1 MVDFL
6 KGQQDM
12 LKVQA
17 PFFPLENGENKQSI
31 SLVDE
36 VKWSEDEWNNFKLRM
51 YFYKKEMLYSLKQD
65 IRFLIFEKA
74 KAFAEEKQVFF
85 FYRKKQVF
93 ISAYLQDFHIYL
105 LAILGLRVPSLKLVK
120 DMECHD
126 PKFCRI
132 VEDPLLYQQINK
144 QLFCKCNR
152 NFTISQVCLDL

>member
-74 KAFAEEKQVFF
+74 KAFAEENQVFF
-85 FYRKKQVF
+85 FIGKNKFLFLHISKIFTF
-93 ISAYLQDFHIYL
+93 IS
-105 LAILGLRVPSLKLVK
+105 
-120 DMECHD
+120 
-126 PKFCRI
+126 
-132 VEDPLLYQQINK
+132 
-144 QLFCKCNR
+144 
-152 NFTISQVCLDL
+152 